1 MIRSRRIGQALSLS
15 LLLATGGGVYVQA
28 VAQPQNATPSKPPA
42 AVQSKRPTSTTQGR
56 ERPTGGG
63 EVDVLYRRR
72 KL

>member
-42 AVQSKRPTSTTQGR
+42 AVQSKRPTST
-56 ERPTGGG
+56 
-63 EVDVLYRRR
+63 
-72 KL
+72 